1 LSYFSSNPH
10 RARSGSAQSA
20 LRVQAKLAHEEE
32 TNENSKSSS
41 KPDATFKH
49 SLDETLSY
57 AQYDVRN
64 MSLCVINAKNESES
78 IEGGVADNYF
88 AEYQSTFTAPTLCGT
103 RSLNPTPVSVV
114 FGLA

>member
-1 LSYFSSNPH
+1 MSYSSSYPH

-20 LRVQAKLAHEEE
+20 LRAQAKLAHEEE
-32 TNENSKSSS
+32 TNENSTSSS

-64 MSLCVINAKNESES
+64 MSLCVVNAKNESES
-78 IEGGVADNYF
+78 TAVLRVELQTTILQSIKVLLQHPPSVAPE
-88 AEYQSTFTAPTLCGT
+88 A
-103 RSLNPTPVSVV
+103 
-114 FGLA
+114 